1 MYLLMLDKFRLK
13 KLFFKI
19 YVPKPNFIS
28 VNQIVCADIKCTCA
42 VHFILLVITTDILNP
57 VKCSIGGL
65 LTARV
70 T

>member
-1 MYLLMLDKFRLK
+1 MLDKFRLK

-28 VNQIVCADIKCTCA
+28 VNQIVCADIKCTC
-42 VHFILLVITTDILNP
+42 LLVITTDILNP